1 MPFRLR
7 FKKDQIRA
15 LARRYKHDDDRV
27 IMADV
32 VPRAKRAGC
41 LAKPDLL
48 AIGKWKSP
56 RIVWS
61 LDGNHETLVREVTTI
76 ALSARREEIRIGALL
91 ILRGVG
97 WPVASVI
104 LHLCHR
110 DRYPIL
116 DFRALWSV
124 GSTVPQVYTFP
135 FWWEYTEFCR
145 QVARDAGVNM
155 RLLDRALWQYSKEN
169 PPVSGSGAVRR
180 HDFLDRGQKG

>member
-1 MPFRLR
+1 MSFRLR

-15 LARRYKHDDDRV
+15 LARRYDSDSDRV
-27 IMADV
+27 ILADI
-32 VPRAKRAGC
+32 VPRARRAGC
-41 LAKPDLL
+41 LTKPDLF

-56 RIVWS
+56 RIAGR
-61 LDGNHETLVREVTTI
+61 LEANHDALVHDVTTI

-116 DFRALWSV
+116 DYRALWSV
-124 GSTVPQVYTFP
+124 GSAVPQVYTFD
-135 FWWEYTEFCR
+135 FWWKYTEFCR

-155 RLLDRALWQYSKEN
+155 RVLDRALWQYSKEN
-169 PPVSGSGAVRR
+169 PPASGSGVVRR
-180 HDFLDRGQKG
+180 HDFLGRR